1 MNSKNQAETLQE
13 KVKAIA
19 DVPVATAINNLQTEY
34 LAIAKRLRAYSIQI
48 HGSVLNM
55 LQTEFQLRQDETK
68 NAIQEHQH
76 QVAVQL
82 LLHVPVCRECG
93 RAFYKNDAG
102 GLDLAAAIEA
112 EIKILEANHVK
123 VMAHA
128 QASGVPIKLGPLA
141 TLVPD
146 GYKVSFHGPYKML
159 RALRQIK

>member
-1 MNSKNQAETLQE
+1 MVEMAEGWWSM
-13 KVKAIA
+13 
-19 DVPVATAINNLQTEY
+19 TEPQDNW
-34 LAIAKRLRAYSIQI
+34 A
-48 HGSVLNM
+48 
-55 LQTEFQLRQDETK
+55 LRQGP
-68 NAIQEHQH
+68 EHNH
-76 QVAVQL
+76 IDGRTHVHNIHLFNQVTGGEHNIQL

-93 RAFYKNDAG
+93 RAFSKNDAG